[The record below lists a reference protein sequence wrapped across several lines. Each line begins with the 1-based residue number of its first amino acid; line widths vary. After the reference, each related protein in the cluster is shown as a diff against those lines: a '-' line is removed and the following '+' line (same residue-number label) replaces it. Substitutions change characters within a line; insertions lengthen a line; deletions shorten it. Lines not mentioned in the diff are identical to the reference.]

1 MRIYYQLIGLK
12 YIIIGPCFG
21 MFSYQILN
29 KFCLK
34 YDKDFIQYLYI
45 KKIILKENKSQS
57 YLRIYDLI

>member
-45 KKIILKENKSQS
+45 KKNHFKREQISILLKN
-57 YLRIYDLI
+57 I

>member
-34 YDKDFIQYLYI
+34 YDKDFIQYEGFNSILY
-45 KKIILKENKSQS
+45 KKKSF
-57 YLRIYDLI
+57 